1 MVLSLKVPVAVNC
14 LLASSGMVELTG
26 AIASETRIALVT
38 VTEAVPEI
46 EPELAVTVDV
56 PAPIAVPSP
65 VELTVRTLFALDDHW
80 TDVSTCVLP
89 SSNVPVAVNC
99 CSVPIASEDVDGEI
113 EMEVRCAATTVR
125 DVESV
130 RDPTVAMMV
139 VVPAAN
145 VEASPVLSMV
155 ETAVEEELHMTPLVR
170 SAVDPSL

>member
-1 MVLSLKVPVAVNC
+1 
-14 LLASSGMVELTG
+14 
-26 AIASETRIALVT
+26 
-38 VTEAVPEI
+38 
-46 EPELAVTVDV
+46 
-56 PAPIAVPSP
+56 
-65 VELTVRTLFALDDHW
+65 
-80 TDVSTCVLP
+80 
-89 SSNVPVAVNC
+89 
-99 CSVPIASEDVDGEI
+99 VPIASEDVDGEI

-155 ETAVEEELHMTPLVR
+155 ATAVEEELHVTPLVR